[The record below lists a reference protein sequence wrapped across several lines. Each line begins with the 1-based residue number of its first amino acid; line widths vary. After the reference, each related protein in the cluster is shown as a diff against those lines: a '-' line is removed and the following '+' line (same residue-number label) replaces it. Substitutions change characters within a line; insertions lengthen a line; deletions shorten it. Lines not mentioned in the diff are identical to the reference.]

1 MDRWP
6 RNQSPQELA
15 EWINQQCGEETLM
28 NRLRMRVVEAG
39 PERVVVE
46 LPVRLGVLTPQHHV
60 HAGTMIALAD
70 SAATWAAI
78 ASYRGELEPDQMPVA
93 VAISSQLVAN
103 VSQGMLVAEAT
114 VPHPGRTLLAANTR
128 ITDDEGK
135 LLAIVNSTHFVR
147 VSSQLPST
155 ESA

>member
-6 RNQSPQELA
+6 RNQSPRKLA

-28 NRLRMRVVEAG
+28 NRLGMRVVEAG

-46 LPVRLGVLTPQHHV
+46 LPVLPGVFTPQHYV

-70 SAATWAAI
+70 TAATWAAY
-78 ASYRGELEPDQMPVA
+78 ASYRGELEPDQLPVA
-93 VAISSQLVAN
+93 VAVSSQLVAN
-103 VSQGMLVAEAT
+103 VNEGVLVAEAT

-128 ITDDEGK
+128 VTDGTGK
-135 LLAIVNSTHFVR
+135 LLAMVNSTHFVR
-147 VSSQLPST
+147 APSQPPAT

>member
-6 RNQSPQELA
+6 RNQSPRELA

-28 NRLRMRVVEAG
+28 NRLGMRVVEAG

-46 LPVRLGVLTPQHHV
+46 LPVLPGMFTPQHYV

-70 SAATWAAI
+70 TAATWAAI
-78 ASYRGELEPDQMPVA
+78 ASYRGDLGPDQLPVA

-103 VSQGMLVAEAT
+103 VSEGVLVAEAT

-128 ITDDEGK
+128 VADGTGK

-147 VSSQLPST
+147 APSQASLT